1 MGVSLSHQPD
11 ATQVP
16 VNPRKGFCERETFF
30 QLDWTQSIEVQP
42 TGAARLKLVAIRD
55 GMMNAI
61 AAAVG
66 SMLKA
71 S

>member
-1 MGVSLSHQPD
+1 
-11 ATQVP
+11 
-16 VNPRKGFCERETFF
+16 
-30 QLDWTQSIEVQP
+30 
-42 TGAARLKLVAIRD
+42 LKLVAIRD